1 VCIIWGGAYDVAKN
15 LTGGGLRRLRDFVA
29 EHNHTNL
36 VVMNV
41 LHRHD
46 LQINSCVNNEV
57 KVFNRKLK
65 KHSKVFAHLRPI
77 EVINSRELYTRH
89 GVHLDWKGKKYM
101 AKKSCK
107 CN

>member
-1 VCIIWGGAYDVAKN
+1 
-15 LTGGGLRRLRDFVA
+15 VA

-41 LHRHD
+41 SHRHD
-46 LQINSCVNNEV
+46 LQINSCVNKEV

-65 KHSKVFAHLRPI
+65 KHSKVFAHLRLI

-89 GVHLDWKGKKYM
+89 GVHLNWKGTNYM
-101 AKKSCK
+101 VRRTVNIVKEIFNVEKVRPNRS
-107 CN
+107 